1 MAGVALGAFA
11 ELDTAFHPWQHGCM
25 PVASPIT
32 IHNEQVKLF
41 AASLERVGTS
51 ALTVG
56 VFVPIAAAFFR
67 IEGFNRE
74 PLPLMIGVVCWSLL
88 AAILY
93 I

>member
-1 MAGVALGAFA
+1 
-11 ELDTAFHPWQHGCM
+11 M
-25 PVASPIT
+25 PVASQVT

-56 VFVPIAAAFFR
+56 VFVPLAAAFFK

-74 PLPLMIGVVCWSLL
+74 PLPIIIGVVCWSLL
-88 AAILY
+88 AALLY
-93 I
+93 VESQRKLRNLAQ

>member
-1 MAGVALGAFA
+1 
-11 ELDTAFHPWQHGCM
+11 M
-25 PVASPIT
+25 PVASPVT

-56 VFVPIAAAFFR
+56 VFVPLAAAFFK

-74 PLPLMIGVVCWSLL
+74 LLPIIIGVACWSLL
-88 AAILY
+88 AALLY
-93 I
+93 IESQRKLRNLAQ